1 MYEKPLRPNA
11 LFSGRFLFGMKV
23 EDLLCLKKHVRTA
36 LRKEKRKGRKGKRIG
51 KGKEN
56 IKLSGTSG
64 SGELNTVS
72 LPGILRAVVKKLNK
86 IGYVCC

>member
-1 MYEKPLRPNA
+1 MEEPLRPNA
-11 LFSGRFLFGMKV
+11 LFSGRLPFGMKV

-36 LRKEKRKGRKGKRIG
+36 LRKEKGRGRKGKRMG

-64 SGELNTVS
+64 LGELNTVF
-72 LPGILRAVVKKLNK
+72 LPGILGAIMKNLNK